1 MKFNLINEYRCYI
14 NMVFDSCKECVA
26 IEYHDL
32 IDRNIC
38 ENISQA
44 KTIFK
49 AKSYLRIQK
58 LISECYDLKVHN
70 TINED
75 GNNTSFILKDVY
87 KDGVEIQLS
96 DDDFSTYVY
105 VCPQCGTPYLL
116 DDLLKLKSLNNDVN
130 IICQHCDYKFD
141 NKSIVKREITPGKYR
156 HFKGEDY
163 EVIGIAKNATNNEN
177 LNDMVVYR
185 ALYGDYQLYYRDI
198 VEFSSRVNKI
208 KYPES
213 KQEFRFERI
222 GM

>member
-14 NMVFDSCKECVA
+14 DIVFDDCKENAV
-26 IEYHDL
+26 IEYQDL
-32 IDRNIC
+32 IDRNIY

-44 KTIFK
+44 KIIFK
-49 AKSYLRIQK
+49 AASYLKIQK
-58 LISECYDLKVHN
+58 SISECYDLKVHN
-70 TINED
+70 TISED
-75 GNNTSFILKDVY
+75 GNNVSFILKDVY

-105 VCPQCGTPYLL
+105 TCPKCGTPYLL
-116 DDLLKLKSLNNDVN
+116 DDLLKLKTLNNDVN
-130 IICQHCDYKFD
+130 IICQHCNYEFD
-141 NKSIVKREITPGKYR
+141 NKSIIKREITPGKYR
-156 HFKGEDY
+156 HFKGQDY

-213 KQEFRFERI
+213 KQEFRFVRI
-222 GM
+222 DM

>member
-14 NMVFDSCKECVA
+14 DIVFDDCEENAS

-49 AKSYLRIQK
+49 AKSYLKIQK
-58 LISECYDLKVHN
+58 LISECYDLKVDN

-75 GNNTSFILKDVY
+75 GNNVSFKLKDEY
-87 KDGVEIQLS
+87 KDGIEIPLS
-96 DDDFSTYVY
+96 DDDFATYVY
-105 VCPQCGTPYLL
+105 ICPKCGTPYLL
-116 DDLLKLKSLNNDVN
+116 DDLLKLKTLNIDVN
-130 IICQHCDYKFD
+130 IICQNCDYKFD
-141 NKSIVKREITPGKYR
+141 NKSIIKREITPGKYR
-156 HFKGEDY
+156 HFKGQDY

-198 VEFSSRVNKI
+198 VEFSSRVNKN
-208 KYPES
+208 KYPEAT
-213 KQEFRFERI
+213 QEFRFERI
-222 GM
+222 DK